1 MKVFYN
7 FQKPYNLH
15 AVLVHEGQAAS
26 GHYWAYIHDPSKD
39 QWLKFNDITVSDAS
53 WEELEKESVGGYHN
67 ASAYCLMYVDKTRV
81 HLENG
86 KFRGRKLEDKQCAGT
101 GTIGI
106 KIQSQNEK
114 NNNSSPLVD

>member
-1 MKVFYN
+1 MSFYE

-26 GHYWAYIHDPSKD
+26 GHYWAYIHDASRD

-86 KFRGRKLEDKQCAGT
+86 KFRGRKLED
-101 GTIGI
+101 
-106 KIQSQNEK
+106 
-114 NNNSSPLVD
+114 L